1 MFLYDDAKAIKAAE
15 QRAAAGAPVSEVL
28 ERLRTTLPLDAF
40 GLLMIS
46 LPHQDY
52 PALSRVLPRMASE
65 ETQRNFTGNAGV
77 TLLGQTLGFVRTLA
91 YNYAALRNRSL
102 KGARILDYGCGYGR
116 ITRAMY
122 YYADPSQIWSVDPW
136 DFAVELCKEAGLL
149 ANLAQSDYLPTSL
162 PAPEGGID
170 VMFAFSVFTHTS
182 RSATAAALGALRK
195 HIADD
200 GLLAITIRAPEYW
213 DVNPDYADK
222 AEAYKA
228 LHARDGF
235 AFVPHQRDTV
245 EGEATYGDTSMT
257 LDFITANYP
266 DWKIA
271 GSDWALADPYQRY
284 VFLQPA

>member
-1 MFLYDDAKAIKAAE
+1 MLPPDDAKAVAAAE
-15 QRAAAGAPVSEVL
+15 TLAASGAGVDQVLAQLRA
-28 ERLRTTLPLDAF
+28 TLSLDAF
-40 GLLMIS
+40 GMLIIDLPRED
-46 LPHQDY
+46 LPH
-52 PALSRVLPRMASE
+52 LSRLLPRMASD
-65 ETQRNFTGNAGV
+65 ETQRNFTGNAGL
-77 TLLGQTLGFVRTLA
+77 TLLRETVSFVRALA
-91 YNYAALRNRSL
+91 YNYAAVRNRSL
-102 KGARILDYGCGYGR
+102 SQARVLDYGCGYGR
-116 ITRAMY
+116 ITRMMY
-122 YYADPSQIWSVDPW
+122 YYTDPTSIWAMDPW
-136 DFAVELCKEAGLL
+136 DFAVGLCREAGLIG
-149 ANLAQSDYLPTSL
+149 NLAQSDYLPKSL
-162 PAPEGGID
+162 PAPERSID
-170 VMFAFSVFTHTS
+170 VAFAFSVFTHTS
-182 RSATAAALGALRK
+182 RSATDAALGALRR

-222 AEAYKA
+222 AETYKE
-228 LHARDGF
+228 LHAREGF